1 MDNYLGHMVDCAI
14 NDEGPC
20 TCGTEEELEYLA
32 RQEEGL
38 TSEGYE

>member
-20 TCGTEEELEYLA
+20 TCGTEEELAAIA
-32 RQEEGL
+32 REEAGL
-38 TSEGYE
+38 TAEDYE

>member
-1 MDNYLGHMVDCAI
+1 MTEYPGHMDNCAI
-14 NDEGPC
+14 NDKGPC

-38 TSEGYE
+38 TSEDYE

>member
-1 MDNYLGHMVDCAI
+1 MTEYPGHMDNCAI

-38 TSEGYE
+38 TEEDYE